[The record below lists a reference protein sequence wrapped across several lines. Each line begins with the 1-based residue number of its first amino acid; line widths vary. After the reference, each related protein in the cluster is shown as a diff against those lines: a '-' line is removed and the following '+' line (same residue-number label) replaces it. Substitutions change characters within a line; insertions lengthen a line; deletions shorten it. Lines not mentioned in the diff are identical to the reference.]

1 MMGLSTWGYLQW
13 PALVICVLMQIPL
26 SLAYVVHRSLVRRH
40 PELWSV
46 TMAFPAVNTARKR
59 LL

>member
-1 MMGLSTWGYLQW
+1 MMGLSTWGYLHA
-13 PALVICVLMQIPL
+13 PALVISVVMQIPL

-46 TMAFPAVNTARKR
+46 TMAFQV
-59 LL
+59 